1 MNHHGLAC
9 YQFTGYSIADS
20 SIQWAKDDVDLMWVI
35 IGTKYAIRDMIYLLL
50 LSTFILFC
58 WQFIT

>member
-1 MNHHGLAC
+1 MNHHGLA
-9 YQFTGYSIADS
+9 YHQFTGYSIADS